1 MTTPATIENNPY
13 RFDLAQISAV
23 ANHVLAQRVAAYPDA
38 VAANRMTQAEADRG
52 IRILTAIASVFHAAA
67 RVEPMPPR
75 KATCAEMHAEM
86 QNIAA
91 RATERADRAKA
102 ELFERGQTTRGIAL
116 CCQMMAHYLRP
127 WNGEDAADISMIEHS
142 VTLTLE
148 IRALRAPTEERIA
161 A

>member
-52 IRILTAIASVFHAAA
+52 IRILTAIAGVFHAAA

-75 KATCAEMHAEM
+75 NASRAEMHAEM

-91 RATERADRAKA
+91 RATDRADRAKA
-102 ELFERGQTTRGIAL
+102 ELYERGQSVRGIAL

-127 WNGEDAADISMIEHS
+127 WNGQTDATESMIERN

-148 IRALRAPTEERIA
+148 LRANMTASQQRRA